1 MLARPTSTS
10 VLFYL
15 IGLLFVER
23 SLMHDFS
30 GATHL
35 NADNVHEEW
44 LSDDQA
50 SDFNAGVNGPID
62 RNEVG
67 PHSHSLCAG

>member
-1 MLARPTSTS
+1 MRP
-10 VLFYL
+10 FA
-15 IGLLFVER
+15 
-23 SLMHDFS
+23 

-35 NADNVHEEW
+35 NADNVHEDW
-44 LSDDQA
+44 LDDDQA

-67 PHSHSLCAG
+67 AFTPSFKFTGLSHVTLMVRAD